1 MDQLSYKTISANKDT
16 ADKKW
21 VVVDADSAVLGRF
34 ASQIASIIR
43 GKHKTNYT
51 PNADCGDYV
60 IILNAEKVRLTGKK
74 MTDRVHVRH
83 TGYPGGQR
91 FATPRE
97 ILAKFP
103 TRLLEQAIKGMLPN
117 NRLGRRLF
125 HNMFVYA
132 GTEHPHEAQQPTPIT
147 LKY

>member
-34 ASQIASIIR
+34 ASQVASIIR

-83 TGYPGGQR
+83 TGHPGGQR